1 MPVLHACPRLRP
13 NEGQA
18 RAQGSDMCVQGLIRC
33 RSCPVLA
40 GDVDTGGARIGAFQT
55 RPILPLL
62 PYVVDPAR

>member
-1 MPVLHACPRLRP
+1 
-13 NEGQA
+13 
-18 RAQGSDMCVQGLIRC
+18 MCVQGLIRC